1 MNMSSGKLVDKAM
14 LIDVKRVMELLSVPK
29 TRAYEVI
36 KLLNK
41 ELEERGFLV
50 VRGRVPEKYLRE
62 RYGID

>member
-1 MNMSSGKLVDKAM
+1 MSRGRLVDKAV

>member
-1 MNMSSGKLVDKAM
+1 M

-41 ELEERGFLV
+41 ELEECGFLV

>member
-1 MNMSSGKLVDKAM
+1 MRAIM

>member
-1 MNMSSGKLVDKAM
+1 MSRGKLVDKAM

-41 ELEERGFLV
+41 ELEEHGFLV

>member
-1 MNMSSGKLVDKAM
+1 MDKAM

>member
-1 MNMSSGKLVDKAM
+1 M

-41 ELEERGFLV
+41 ELEEHGFLV

>member
-1 MNMSSGKLVDKAM
+1 M
-14 LIDVKRVMELLSVPK
+14 LIDVKRVMELLGVPK

-41 ELEERGFLV
+41 ELEGRGFLV

-62 RYGID
+62 RYGIDCSEI